1 MIRKSKDKLRKELK
15 PSCHGNEGDPVG
27 LEPSEEMIKK
37 TKKQVKRELHESRRK
52 RRIQKEGI
60 NKDHTPSTVAMAK
73 SEDHTPSTVVMENS
87 EDHTPSIVT
96 ADTAAPKGHGK

>member
-60 NKDHTPSTVAMAK
+60 NKDHTPSTV
-73 SEDHTPSTVVMENS
+73 VMENS

>member
-15 PSCHGNEGDPVG
+15 ASCHGNEGESVG

-52 RRIQKEGI
+52 KRLQKEGI
-60 NKDHTPSTVAMAK
+60 NEDHTPSSVEK
-73 SEDHTPSTVVMENS
+73 SEDHTPSTVVMEKS
-87 EDHTPSIVT
+87 EDHTPSSVT